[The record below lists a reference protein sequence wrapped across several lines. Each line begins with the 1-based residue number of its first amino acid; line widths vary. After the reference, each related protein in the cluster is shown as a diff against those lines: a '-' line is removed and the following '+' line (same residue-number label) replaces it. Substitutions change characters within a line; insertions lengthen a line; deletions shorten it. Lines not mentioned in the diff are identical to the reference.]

1 MSILQKMEWIL
12 LKRMVLPE
20 TLLMGFEMAAFHF
33 Q

>member
-20 TLLMGFEMAAFHF
+20 TLMGFEMAAFHF